1 MIVLLILLMLLL
13 LLPLLLL
20 LLLAPRGDG
29 AKTKTNKK
37 SPRQAGGSM
46 PRAGGSLP
54 PYMYSTALFL
64 L

>member
-1 MIVLLILLMLLL
+1 MIVLLILLLL

-37 SPRQAGGSM
+37 SPRRAGGSM